1 MNESA
6 FEIESFEIHALES
19 KIVELYEGYL
29 ESALQ
34 DEDIFDCLTDC
45 LQMRK
50 DVINEAIEFTPII
63 VSQIE
68 RVNGLLIST
77 STNAL
82 LKAKMMDWQL
92 NTLKK
97 EYDNFGDDFSIEI
110 KLGIAFSDEKSVLTL
125 DTDENEGASNYQL
138 MAEILQASTG
148 QFNCLRKFVFSASG
162 TGEPYYDE
170 SLRQN
175 WNFGILGAS
184 ELRDIRYIGYATHLL
199 FTDTNYS
206 LSDIIRINECRSE
219 IMISWNNKG

>member
-6 FEIESFEIHALES
+6 FEIESFEIPALES

-29 ESALQ
+29 EGALQ

-50 DVINEAIEFTPII
+50 EVINEAIEFTPII

-68 RVNGLLIST
+68 RVNSLLIST
-77 STNAL
+77 SSNAL

-110 KLGIAFSDEKSVLTL
+110 KLGIAYKGENSILTL
-125 DTDENEGASNYQL
+125 DTDENEGVSNYQA
-138 MAEILQASTG
+138 MAEILQASSG
-148 QFNCLRKFVFSASG
+148 QFNCLRRFIFSASDW
-162 TGEPYYDE
+162 GESFKDE

-175 WNFGILGAS
+175 WNFGILGAP
-184 ELRDIRYIGYATHLL
+184 ELRGIKYMGYATHLL

-206 LSDIIRINECRSE
+206 ISDIIRINECRSE